1 MALLT
6 EIRRREAAPLA
17 PERPAS
23 PDPETDKQFELIAKN
38 FTVIE
43 LSTAKVPE
51 KNRITVLLDLPEL
64 ARFGRETTLELVYG
78 CNFAVAVG
86 DLVSCPP
93 TPHNNTW
100 TTGVVTALD
109 GGRYRG
115 RVKHVRKIKPEPTPE
130 SENTT
135 S

>member
-1 MALLT
+1 MPLLT

-17 PERPAS
+17 PERPAV
-23 PDPETDKQFELIAKN
+23 PDAETDKQFEEIAKN

-51 KNRITVLLDLPEL
+51 KNRITVLLDLPQL
-64 ARFGRETTLELVYG
+64 AQFGRETTLELVYG

-86 DLVSCPP
+86 ELVSCPP
-93 TPHNNTW
+93 TPYKASW
-100 TTGVVTALD
+100 TTGVVVALD
-109 GGRYRG
+109 GGHYRG

>member
-6 EIRRREAAPLA
+6 EIRRREAAPVA
-17 PERPAS
+17 PDRPAS
-23 PDPETDKQFELIAKN
+23 PDPETDKQFEEIAKN

-51 KNRITVLLDLPEL
+51 KNRITVMLDLPQL
-64 ARFGRETTLELVYG
+64 ARFGRPTTLELVYG

-86 DLVSCPP
+86 ELVSCPP
-93 TPHNNTW
+93 TPYKASW

-109 GGRYRG
+109 GGQYRG
-115 RVKHVRKIKPEPTPE
+115 RVKHVRKINPEPTPE
-130 SENTT
+130 SENTP

>member
-1 MALLT
+1 MTLLT

-23 PDPETDKQFELIAKN
+23 PDAEVDRQFEEIAKN

-78 CNFAVAVG
+78 CNFAVTVG
-86 DLVSCPP
+86 DPVLCPP

-100 TTGVVTALD
+100 TVGVVTALD
-109 GGRYRG
+109 GGQYRG
-115 RVKHVRKIKPEPTPE
+115 RVKHVRKIKPEPTSE
-130 SENTT
+130 SENRP

>member
-23 PDPETDKQFELIAKN
+23 PDPEIDAQFEQIAKN

-78 CNFAVAVG
+78 CNFAVALG

-115 RVKHVRKIKPEPTPE
+115 QVKHVRKINPKPTQE
-130 SENTT
+130 SEN
-135 S
+135 SPA

>member
-23 PDPETDKQFELIAKN
+23 PDPETDRQFEEIAKN

-43 LSTAKVPE
+43 LSTARVPE

-93 TPHNNTW
+93 TPHKASW

-115 RVKHVRKIKPEPTPE
+115 RVKHVRKINPKPTPE
-130 SENTT
+130 GP
-135 S
+135 